1 MQRPTSIRTML
12 LILYFKM
19 VVTLVFVV
27 PAIVSNNVPDDFTTA
42 QLQAFSAFVAVEFL
56 SAVAMVV
63 FIRKR
68 KFLLALL
75 PALLML
81 LLRSSDIQMM
91 AALVII
97 LLFFLKS
104 TRDYFNNKY
113 IPVAKTDADEESGEA
128 ALAEGETEA
137 SGEAADE
144 SDETSEES
152 DKPDVVEKPKA
163 RPKTDLEVT
172 LREATVEDADT
183 IHSLM
188 LIAFEEYRRAVPPSS
203 ALDETG
209 ESVRDAL
216 ASGEEQAVLLYE
228 DDVAV
233 AMARFKIEGETIYF
247 FRLSV
252 IPTKRRR
259 GYAKRLVKWIEHY
272 GTSKGLNASRCKVR
286 QTVQNNLRMYQD
298 MGYEIIDQ
306 ELVVRDTGSVKA
318 LLLEKSLRPQ

>member
-1 MQRPTSIRTML
+1 ML
-12 LILYFKM
+12 LLVYLKL
-19 VVTLVFVV
+19 VVTIISVPQLMNLKIPEDVTSSQLQFIIFRLGVEFVV
-27 PAIVSNNVPDDFTTA
+27 GVLLITFIRKQKYLFA
-42 QLQAFSAFVAVEFL
+42 LL
-56 SAVAMVV
+56 SAVLLFMLPSLQIQFYIAIVV
-63 FIRKR
+63 
-68 KFLLALL
+68 
-75 PALLML
+75 
-81 LLRSSDIQMM
+81 
-91 AALVII
+91 V

-104 TRDYFNNKY
+104 TRDYFNNKF
-113 IPVAKTDADEESGEA
+113 IPVAKTSAEEEGGEVALSDGEA
-128 ALAEGETEA
+128 EA
-137 SGEAADE
+137 SDEAADE
-144 SDETSEES
+144 ADESSDESN
-152 DKPDVVEKPKA
+152 KPDVIEKPKA
-163 RPKTDLEVT
+163 KAKTDLEIT
-172 LREATVEDADT
+172 LREATAEDADT

-233 AMARFKIEGETIYF
+233 AMARFKIEGDTIYF

-306 ELVVRDTGSVKA
+306 ELVVRDSGSVKA